1 MRESRIEGRL
11 RRTIRKFGGR
21 FYKWVSPGE
30 GGVPDRIAITPA
42 GRIVFVELKTLTGR
56 ASELQKEQAR
66 RLRESNC
73 DERHIYGREEAEALL
88 RDLFPEYKGGEP
100 N

>member
-1 MRESRIEGRL
+1 MLESRIEAKMRKVI
-11 RRTIRKFGGR
+11 RRFGGR

-30 GGVPDRIAITPA
+30 SGVPDRIAITPE

-66 RLRESNC
+66 RLRECNC
-73 DERHIYGREEAEALL
+73 EVAHVYGWEDARALL
-88 RDLFPEYKGGEP
+88 HDLFPDYKGR
-100 N
+100 